1 MQNDIQKLGITTDL
15 DVLDQCLKPADQFI
29 IDAGCGNMHLSK
41 ALAERG
47 AHVLAID
54 PDPIQAEKNR
64 QAKTIANVGFAE
76 TGADQM
82 PVENQSVDG
91 IVFSYSLHHVPNDL
105 YPNVFNECLRI
116 LKPEGFLYIIEPVAS
131 GELNEVMSLFHD
143 ESQVR
148 ALAQQAIDTHAVPN
162 FQSAQVFEYSRAVQY
177 KSWEQFA
184 DRYVAKSFNTGYT
197 EAQVR
202 SDAVREKF
210 ITVGEPKQFAFESP
224 MRATWLQ
231 GPRKARIA

>member
-1 MQNDIQKLGITTDL
+1 MQNSIKNLGVTTDL
-15 DVLDQCLKPADQFI
+15 DVLDQCLKLADQFV

-41 ALAERG
+41 ALADRG

-76 TGADQM
+76 TGADQI

-91 IVFSYSLHHVPNDL
+91 VVFSYSLHHVPSDL
-105 YPNVFNECLRI
+105 YPQVFSECLRI
-116 LKPEGFLYIIEPVAS
+116 LKPDGFLYIIEPVAS
-131 GELNEVMSLFHD
+131 GDLNEVMRLFHD
-143 ESQVR
+143 EAQVR
-148 ALAQQAIDTHAVPN
+148 AQAQLAIEKHGVPN
-162 FQSAQVFEYSRAVQY
+162 FASTEVFEYKLAKQY
-177 KSWEQFA
+177 RSWEQFA
-184 DRYVAKSFNTGYT
+184 DGYAAKSFNTGYT

-210 ITVGEPKQFAFESP
+210 ISLGEPTQFAFESP

-231 GPRKARIA
+231 GPRSTRIA